1 MSRIIHLPG
10 HTRLIRQR
18 YDDDI
23 PFAKKF
29 TDVHLPD
36 QTPML
41 RFQNWSAKAKSSF
54 RGLVRQCDITELSV
68 RKNVPNYPFTGPH
81 ATYSATLC
89 RRHPVCKKV
98 HRCPLAGPD
107 PDVACRTGVAEN
119 GQSFTFQRLRPE
131 MLLCTI
137 EIPA

>member
-1 MSRIIHLPG
+1 MSRIIHLPD
-10 HTRLIRQR
+10 HTRIIRQR
-18 YDDDI
+18 YARDI
-23 PFAKKF
+23 QFAKKF
-29 TDVHLPD
+29 TVVHLPD

-41 RFQNWSAKAKSSF
+41 RFRNWSRFVNSAL

-68 RKNVPNYPFTGPH
+68 RKNVPNYPFTGPV
-81 ATYSATLC
+81 ANYSARLC
-89 RRHPVCKKV
+89 RQYPVREKV

-107 PDVACRTGVAEN
+107 PDVAFRIDAAHHYR
-119 GQSFTFQRLRPE
+119 SFIFQRLRPE